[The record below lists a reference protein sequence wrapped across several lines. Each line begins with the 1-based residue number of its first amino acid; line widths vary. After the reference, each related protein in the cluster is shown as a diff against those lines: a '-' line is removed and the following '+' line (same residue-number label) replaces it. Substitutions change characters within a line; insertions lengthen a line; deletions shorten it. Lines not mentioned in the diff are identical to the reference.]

1 MGYRRFLWVT
11 MGFTGVQLGL
21 TKLKR
26 IQNFDLFLAA
36 NAFSFFFVFFFV
48 VVEVGNGG
56 RVGDLSLLHGR
67 WLFLNSGRRKKKSAQ
82 RPQIKRESERSR
94 CFGSSFFFCLFVF
107 FLFCARRFFYF
118 FLKNIFGGK
127 MFPISYFALEDES
140 ATSVKTQ

>member
-1 MGYRRFLWVT
+1 MGNHGFYWGSTRINQVKEDSEFRFVF
-11 MGFTGVQLGL
+11 GSQRVFV
-21 TKLKR
+21 
-26 IQNFDLFLAA
+26 FFL
-36 NAFSFFFVFFFV
+36 FFFV